1 MEFYENIIENLE
13 TGFSFYLQN
22 TFHSE
27 LLINNKTFEKIMK
40 MLLDMSYSATLKMYS
55 MNWWNTNTYLKYYSK
70 RYHTYIDE
78 REELDEI
85 DLYLTKID
93 NIIQNEYRNIE
104 IELHK
109 LLNDTEYVNEVG
121 YINNIEYDIAQLIKK
136 NIYCVLSKIEYSYG
150 I

>member
-1 MEFYENIIENLE
+1 
-13 TGFSFYLQN
+13 
-22 TFHSE
+22 
-27 LLINNKTFEKIMK
+27 
-40 MLLDMSYSATLKMYS
+40 